1 MSDIEKI
8 IKERHS
14 VRNFTDQ
21 RIEGNI
27 LNSLKEIVEK
37 CNNESGLNIQLALN
51 ETKAFGEGHYGNF
64 INCKNYVALIGDKED
79 VRLNEKC
86 GYYGEKIVLKAQ
98 ELGLN
103 SCWVAMTY
111 KKKEVPFKVK
121 QNEKIVIVIA
131 IGYGVNQGVSH
142 KVKEFKKVSNTPKDG
157 SPEWYIKGVE
167 CALLAPTAI
176 NQQKFVFELVGENE
190 VLVKSKIGPCTK
202 IDLGIIKYHFEL
214 GAGKENFKWTNLK

>member
-14 VRNFTDQ
+14 VRNFTEQ
-21 RIEGNI
+21 KIEGNT
-27 LNSLKEIVEK
+27 LNLLKETIEE
-37 CNNESGLNIQLALN
+37 CNNQSGLNIQLALN

-64 INCKNYVALIGDKED
+64 TNCRNYIALIGNKEENN
-79 VRLNEKC
+79 LNEKC
-86 GYYGEKIVLKAQ
+86 GYYGEKIVLKVQ

-111 KKKEVPFKVK
+111 KKKEVPFNLK

-142 KVKEFKKVSNTPKDG
+142 KVKEFEKVSKTLKENSPK
-157 SPEWYIKGVE
+157 WYIKGVE
-167 CALLAPTAI
+167 YALLAPTAI

-190 VLVKSKIGPCTK
+190 VSVKSKIGPCTK
-202 IDLGIIKYHFEL
+202 IDLGIVKYHFEL
-214 GAGKENFKWTNLK
+214 GAGKENFEWIIK

>member
-27 LNSLKEIVEK
+27 LNSLREIVEK

-86 GYYGEKIVLKAQ
+86 GYYGEKIV
-98 ELGLN
+98 
-103 SCWVAMTY
+103 
-111 KKKEVPFKVK
+111 
-121 QNEKIVIVIA
+121 IVIA

-142 KVKEFKKVSNTPKDG
+142 KVKEFEKVSNTPKDS

-167 CALLAPTAI
+167 YALLAPTAI

-190 VLVKSKIGPCTK
+190 VLVKLKIGPCTK